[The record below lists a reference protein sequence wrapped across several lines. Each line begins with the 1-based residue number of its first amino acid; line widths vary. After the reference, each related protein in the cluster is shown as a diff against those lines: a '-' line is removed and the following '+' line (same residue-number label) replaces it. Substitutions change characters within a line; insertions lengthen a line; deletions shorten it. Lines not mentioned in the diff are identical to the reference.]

1 MDTPGHGHKPLT
13 KAGVQA
19 KTWVH
24 VSAFADKRN
33 EEQGFRNWDPQAA
46 WQPAKPGSCHP
57 TAKTCVPE
65 KHPLEGR
72 L

>member
-24 VSAFADKRN
+24 VSAFADKR
-33 EEQGFRNWDPQAA
+33 GTKGR
-46 WQPAKPGSCHP
+46 
-57 TAKTCVPE
+57 KTRGGE
-65 KHPLEGR
+65 SAGL
-72 L
+72 